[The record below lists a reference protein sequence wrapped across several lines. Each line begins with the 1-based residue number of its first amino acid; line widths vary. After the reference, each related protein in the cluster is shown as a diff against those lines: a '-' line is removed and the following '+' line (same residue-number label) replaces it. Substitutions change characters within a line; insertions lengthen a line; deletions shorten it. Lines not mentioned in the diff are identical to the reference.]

1 MIFFQDKIDLE
12 QWAFEE
18 LKNSTEFNSL
28 AVSLFGEN
36 LNYYSSTPI
45 DGNIDDEDVEKL
57 PSVTTYQTGDGADA
71 SGDFVET
78 WVLPISIRVAPNFVP
93 EDYDGVK
100 FWVTPQKLKK
110 LAKKAVNILSKSA
123 EECGV
128 SNLDIVAIDAEIMI
142 SELGEVT
149 EDIQASISI
158 AFGRLN
164 SIRN

>member
-1 MIFFQDKIDLE
+1 MIFFQDEIDLE
-12 QWAFEE
+12 QWAFET

-28 AVSLFGEN
+28 ATSLFDEN

-45 DGNIDDEDVEKL
+45 DGEDMEKL
-57 PSVTTYQTGDGADA
+57 PSVTTFQTGDGADA
-71 SGDFVET
+71 SGEFVET
-78 WVLPISIRVAPNFVP
+78 WVLPIAIRVAPNYVP
-93 EDYDGVK
+93 EDYSGVK
-100 FWVTPQKLKK
+100 FWVAPQKLKK
-110 LAKKAVNILSKSA
+110 LAKKAVNVLSKSA

-128 SNLDIVAIDAEIMI
+128 SSLDIVAIDAEIMI
-142 SELGEVT
+142 SEIGEVT